1 MRKKKDN
8 EHKGRQSE
16 GEHVLFFVC
25 ACVCVF
31 ARVCVCEGSSWTP
44 SETEGSEREMRN
56 TWHSLGAP
64 TQTLTAYIP
73 DRPQKQREHHRQ
85 NQPTATIQS
94 RQTTW
99 ADYTHGQNPQPARPE
114 KTRIS
119 YNCSTQQTQIL
130 LVHGGKKEVM
140 VMLGYVYTHS
150 RSGTWEHKLLIL

>member
-1 MRKKKDN
+1 MNTKEGN
-8 EHKGRQSE
+8 LKGSMY
-16 GEHVLFFVC
+16 VFFLFVC
-25 ACVCVF
+25 M
-31 ARVCVCEGSSWTP
+31 CVCEGSSWTP
-44 SETEGSEREMRN
+44 SETEGSEREMHN

-99 ADYTHGQNPQPARPE
+99 ADYTHGQNPHPARPE

-130 LVHGGKKEVM
+130 WVCGGWWRGEELLVFLNVPPHVQRVWGKN
-140 VMLGYVYTHS
+140 
-150 RSGTWEHKLLIL
+150 KL